1 MAKGD
6 VDLKLRIATKDEAVW
21 EEVAK
26 QCRASLEACN
36 KEIIIQTNILLMAEG
51 KIKAEKA
58 KTT

>member
-1 MAKGD
+1 MAKED

-26 QCRASLEACN
+26 ACRQSISDCT
-36 KEIIIQTNILLMAEG
+36 KELMIQNNILILAEK
-51 KIKAEKA
+51 KILEEKA